1 MSANTTRVAP
11 TPMSPRRRALFTTG
25 LLMLLGIMPGMG
37 IPGGLML
44 GIADRFFIAWTGST
58 VLRAIGETAWP
69 LSLIVTV
76 LLPLPLVPVLSWVSG
91 WRRAGVG
98 LRLLAVLGTLTTWGV
113 LLSLIGLAIADAR
126 VNGTA
131 SAEVPPAVNAAPT
144 GTP

>member
-1 MSANTTRVAP
+1 
-11 TPMSPRRRALFTTG
+11 MSPRRRALFTTG

-76 LLPLPLVPVLSWVSG
+76 LLPLPLVPVLSWVSR

-98 LRLLAVLGTLTTWGV
+98 MRLFAVLGSLGVWGV
-113 LLSLIGLAIADAR
+113 LLSLIGLAVADAR
-126 VNGTA
+126 VKG
-131 SAEVPPAVNAAPT
+131 AAPT
-144 GTP
+144 DVPPVVNTAPAGTP